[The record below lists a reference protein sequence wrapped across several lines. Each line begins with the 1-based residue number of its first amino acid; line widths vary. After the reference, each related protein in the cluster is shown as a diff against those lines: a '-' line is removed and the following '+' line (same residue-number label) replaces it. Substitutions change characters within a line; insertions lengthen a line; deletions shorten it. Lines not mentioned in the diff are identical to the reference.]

1 MLIAVYVVA
10 MFKNVEIDED
20 DDFIDIE
27 PTFDNSNEK
36 LKVNFSSDL
45 FSVTF
50 YIHFKTN
57 FYSLDSFFSVN
68 ASFVSSKSLC
78 KFVCSSNYE
87 RF

>member
-36 LKVNFSSDL
+36 IKVELYVLQIYL
-45 FSVTF
+45 FYQLIKISYCYFETIF
-50 YIHFKTN
+50 TT
-57 FYSLDSFFSVN
+57 
-68 ASFVSSKSLC
+68 
-78 KFVCSSNYE
+78 
-87 RF
+87 